1 MALREE
7 LGFAA
12 GHTWSG
18 ILALTSVYLRFFLFI
33 MGTIINIYSPRSG
46 LLKK

>member
-18 ILALTSVYLRFFLFI
+18 ILALTSVYLEFFLFI
-33 MGTIINIYSPRSG
+33 MGTIINTSSTHLGRVC
-46 LLKK
+46 